1 MKWCNRFVY
10 RNFVYRNFVYRNYR
24 PETMKKRRE
33 AQAYGPTQHVP
44 RNQCYAIRRRKWLPS
59 GIPVDN
65 LRCNYK
71 LRKVCYALA
80 VFRKMKRKR
89 EQMKKI
95 AGVIV
100 LLGLC
105 AGLVFARPQAA
116 PATASTADALK
127 QIERDWVDA
136 VKAGDT
142 DKLSAILADDWVGLE
157 YDGSKETKKS
167 AIADVKSGKSKLE
180 SLEFGP
186 MDVKMLGNVGV
197 VQGSDTEKSSMN
209 GKDTSGKWVWMD
221 VFAKRDGKWV
231 AVRSQSAKL
240 K

>member
-1 MKWCNRFVY
+1 M
-10 RNFVYRNFVYRNYR
+10 
-24 PETMKKRRE
+24 E
-33 AQAYGPTQHVP
+33 
-44 RNQCYAIRRRKWLPS
+44 
-59 GIPVDN
+59 
-65 LRCNYK
+65 
-71 LRKVCYALA
+71 
-80 VFRKMKRKR
+80 
-89 EQMKKI
+89 KI
-95 AGVIV
+95 AGVVV

-105 AGLVFARPQAA
+105 VGLVFARPQAA

>member
-1 MKWCNRFVY
+1 MVQPICVSQLCVPQLPAGDNEK
-10 RNFVYRNFVYRNYR
+10 
-24 PETMKKRRE
+24 E
-33 AQAYGPTQHVP
+33 AGPQAYGPTQQARHNSATQYGGVRGP
-44 RNQCYAIRRRKWLPS
+44 PYVNPS

-65 LRCNYK
+65 PRFNYK
-71 LRKVCYALA
+71 LRTAWQALA
-80 VFRKMKRKR
+80 VFRKLKRKR

-95 AGVIV
+95 SGVVV

-105 AGLVFARPQAA
+105 VGLVFARPQAA
-116 PATASTADALK
+116 PASASTGDALK
-127 QIERDWVDA
+127 QLERDWVDA
-136 VKAGDT
+136 AKAGDT

-186 MDVKMLGNVGV
+186 MDVKVLGNVGV